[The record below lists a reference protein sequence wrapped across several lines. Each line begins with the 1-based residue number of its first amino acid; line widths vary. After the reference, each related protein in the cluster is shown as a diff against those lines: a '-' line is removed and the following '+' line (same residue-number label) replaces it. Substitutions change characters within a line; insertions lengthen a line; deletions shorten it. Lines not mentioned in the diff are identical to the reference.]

1 MCFVWGIVQ
10 KSLQIQKPDST
21 KERKNIIK
29 SFGNIKNAKHI
40 LNVIG
45 LFNSLVVKS
54 IPEPDRNFVAV
65 RRLPKR

>member
-1 MCFVWGIVQ
+1 MCFVWGNVQ

-29 SFGNIKNAKHI
+29 SLGNVKNAKHI

-45 LFNSLVVKS
+45 LLNSLEVKS
-54 IPEPDRNFVAV
+54 PLEPVRNFVVV
-65 RRLPKR
+65 RRLPKH

>member
-1 MCFVWGIVQ
+1 MCFVWGNVQ

-29 SFGNIKNAKHI
+29 SLGNIENAKHI

-45 LFNSLVVKS
+45 LLNSLVV
-54 IPEPDRNFVAV
+54 
-65 RRLPKR
+65 